1 MAEERDRHQVIW
13 DYLHRL
19 TSLQSVPAF
28 SREFYGLIA
37 KWAVHTDDAASIA
50 LAVRLFEV
58 ETRFYRQVEAQGPE
72 QAVPASAMEK
82 RRIALQVLYERA
94 QARGQRV
101 DPNAELV
108 RRLIMAECAYY
119 LERHEEVVAHLEY
132 TLSHGGTDP
141 LLHFALGH
149 ARFLLALHSFVRLEL
164 PGAELVVADRAALQ
178 SLCLA
183 AVTAFEGAL
192 TGGPRDAEVLWWIGR
207 VLMTAGL
214 AEAADDVLAHV
225 EAHEPEETTEGRER
239 ELTGRDAALRRLGP
253 INQEELAEFIAA
265 VRRPQPLYSLL

>member
-1 MAEERDRHQVIW
+1 MADERDGDQVIW
-13 DYLHRL
+13 EYLHRL
-19 TSLQSVPAF
+19 ISLQSVPAF
-28 SREFYGLIA
+28 SREFYSLIA
-37 KWAVHTDDAASIA
+37 EEAAHTDDAACLE

-72 QAVPASAMEK
+72 QAPPAGAMEK
-82 RRIALQVLYERA
+82 RRIALEVLYERA
-94 QARGQRV
+94 QTRGRRV
-101 DPNAELV
+101 DQNAELV

-132 TLSHGGTDP
+132 ALSHGRTDP

-149 ARFLLALHSFVRLEL
+149 ARFLLALQSFVRLEL

-207 VLMTAGL
+207 VLMTAGFT
-214 AEAADDVLAHV
+214 EAADNVLAHV
-225 EAHEPEETTEGRER
+225 EAPESGPPIEGRER
-239 ELTGRDAALRRLGP
+239 DLTGRDAALRRLGP
-253 INQEELAEFIAA
+253 IDEEELAQFMAA
-265 VRRPQPLYSLL
+265 VRRPQPLSSLL